1 MNSSAIKFDSALQ
14 QAGVQA
20 DVHRVGGFE
29 LSQLSSVSLLRLH
42 SLQARSELNAVLAD
56 SGIFLPERVNQS
68 SGQDP
73 SVLCLAP
80 GEWLMFSEYLNK
92 IQLREQL
99 QAIVQPGLTTLS
111 NQTSALAVFRL
122 KGKAASWLLTKS
134 CALDLHQGLALNQ
147 HCTRT
152 RLDQAPAILHHHQPG
167 SGSGAFVF
175 DVMIDRSLARYVWQ
189 LFLSNLP
196 HALELEQ
203 QHKSY

>member
-1 MNSSAIKFDSALQ
+1 MNAPAIEFDSALQ
-14 QAGVQA
+14 QAGVQP
-20 DVHRVGGFE
+20 DVHRVGDFE

-42 SLQARSELNAVLAD
+42 SLQARTGLNATLAN
-56 SGIFLPERVNQS
+56 SGIYLPGQINQS

-92 IQLREQL
+92 SQLREQL
-99 QAIVQPGLTTLS
+99 QVAVQPGLTTIS

-122 KGKAASWLLTKS
+122 KGKAAPWLLGKS
-134 CALDLHQGLALNQ
+134 CALDLHQGLTLDQ

-175 DVMIDRSLARYVWQ
+175 DVMTDRSLARYVWQ

>member
-1 MNSSAIKFDSALQ
+1 MNAPAIKFDAALQ
-14 QAGVQA
+14 QAGVQV
-20 DVHRVGGFE
+20 DVHRVGDFE

-42 SLQARSELNAVLAD
+42 SLQARTQLNATLAD
-56 SGIFLPERVNQS
+56 RGIHLPGRINQS

-92 IQLREQL
+92 SQLHEQL
-99 QAIVQPGLTTLS
+99 QAIVQPGLTTIS

-122 KGKAASWLLTKS
+122 RGKAAPWLLTKS

-147 HCTRT
+147 NCTRT

-175 DVMIDRSLARYVWQ
+175 DVMIDRSLACYVWQ

-203 QHKSY
+203 QHRSY